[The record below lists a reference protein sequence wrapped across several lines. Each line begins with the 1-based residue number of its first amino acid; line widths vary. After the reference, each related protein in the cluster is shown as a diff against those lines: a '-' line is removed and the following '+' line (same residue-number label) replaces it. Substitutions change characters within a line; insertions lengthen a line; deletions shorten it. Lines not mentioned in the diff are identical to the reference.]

1 MVGTVSERGALRRS
15 FSFGT
20 CDFMTTPTTRLFYA
34 LVLLNLCSLLALAEE
49 PSIDQTNKI
58 IQAAKAATGGTKW
71 DAVKNWHETG
81 TLSVGGIDGTYET
94 WLDLPDIHGAQ
105 IYILGPTKGSQGWN
119 GKVSWSTDASD
130 QLRIE
135 TSRESIASAI
145 KGFYQATHAF
155 LFPER
160 YPAEIQY
167 SGVKENDGKRC
178 DVLTIKPK
186 DSDSFEIWLEQ
197 SSHLIVR
204 MVDLTGEQPQSSYFS
219 DFRDVDGLLLPFQ
232 TRVSIGDPKYDQKM
246 FSQKIDFNTQVA
258 EERFDPPKQVLDA
271 LIFPSGQKR
280 IGTSFRLI
288 NNHIYLPVSLDGK
301 ISEHFIFDTGATNTV
316 SSEFATTAGIQTE
329 GSLPGGGFGDN
340 VAAFGLAKV
349 GQTEVAGAQ
358 LMNQVFTSFDLSNLS
373 NVEGVS
379 CDGLVGYEI
388 ARRAVVRIDYANGKL
403 SIISPEAFHPPENA
417 VKVPFKFNN
426 HIPMVEGEIDGL
438 TGEFDID
445 TGNRGSLS
453 IMRPFAEKNQLK
465 EKYKATTSVV
475 AGYGVGGPARGL
487 LVRPHTLKIGTIE
500 VKAPVGLLEL
510 GERGASAATQTA
522 GNLGSGLLKRFTLTL
537 DYPNQVLYLEPNANF
552 SKPDVFDRSGLWVM
566 NAADGSCEVK
576 DVVKG
581 GPGAKAGLQA
591 GDRILAI
598 NGAKLS
604 STRIAELRDKLKQ
617 PAGTKVKLQ
626 VQGKEGERDVT
637 LILADLI

>member
-1 MVGTVSERGALRRS
+1 MTNPTIRLSCAFALLS
-15 FSFGT
+15 LWS
-20 CDFMTTPTTRLFYA
+20 
-34 LVLLNLCSLLALAEE
+34 CSLLALAEE
-49 PSIDQTNKI
+49 PDQTNTV
-58 IQAAKAATGGTKW
+58 IQAAKAAIGGTKW
-71 DAVKNWHETG
+71 DAAKIWHETG

-94 WLDLPDIHGAQ
+94 WLDLPDVHGAQ
-105 IYILGPTKGSQGWN
+105 TYILGPTKGSEGWN
-119 GKVSWSTDASD
+119 GKVAWSTDASD

-135 TSRESIASAI
+135 TSRESIAAAV
-145 KGFYQATHAF
+145 KGFYQSARAF
-155 LFPER
+155 LFPGR

-167 SGVKENDGKRC
+167 SGVKENDGKPC

-204 MVDLTGEQPQSSYFS
+204 MVDLTGEQPQTSYFS
-219 DFRDVDGLLLPFQ
+219 DFRDVDGLLVPFQ
-232 TRVSIGDPKYDQKM
+232 TRVSIGDPKYDQKLV
-246 FSQKIDFNTQVA
+246 SQRIDFNTEIA
-258 EERFDPPKQVLDA
+258 ADRFDPPKHVLDA

-280 IGTSFRLI
+280 VSTSFHLI

-301 ISEHFIFDTGATNTV
+301 IGEHFIFDTGATNTV
-316 SSEFATTAGIQTE
+316 SSQFAKTAGIQTE

-349 GQTEVAGAQ
+349 AQTEVADAQ
-358 LMNQVFTSFDLSNLS
+358 LLNQVFTSFDLSSLS
-373 NVEGVS
+373 KVEGIS

-388 ARRAVVRIDYANGKL
+388 ARRAVVKVDYASCKL
-403 SIISPEAFHPPENA
+403 TIISPDAFHPPENA

-426 HIPMVEGEIDGL
+426 HIPMVEGAIDGL
-438 TGEFDID
+438 AGEFDID
-445 TGNRGSLS
+445 TGNRSSLS

-465 EKYKATTSVV
+465 QKYNATTEVV

-500 VKAPVGLLEL
+500 VKAPVGMIEL
-510 GERGASAATQTA
+510 DERGASAATQTA

-552 SKPDVFDRSGLWVM
+552 SKPDVFDRSGLWLM
-566 NAADGSCEVK
+566 NDADGACEVE
-576 DVVKG
+576 DVVKD

-598 NGAKLS
+598 NGAKVS
-604 STRIAELRDKLKQ
+604 GTPIAELRDKLKQ
-617 PAGTKVKLQ
+617 PAGTKVRLQ
-626 VQGKEGERDVT
+626 VRGKEGERDVT

>member
-1 MVGTVSERGALRRS
+1 
-15 FSFGT
+15 
-20 CDFMTTPTTRLFYA
+20 MTTSTIRLSGA
-34 LVLLNLCSLLALAEE
+34 LVLLNLCSFSSLVRAEAPTAE
-49 PSIDQTNKI
+49 RTNRI
-58 IQAAKAATGGTKW
+58 IEAGKAATGGTKW
-71 DAVKNWHETG
+71 DGVKIWHETG
-81 TLSVGGIDGTYET
+81 TLSVGGIAGTYET

-130 QLRIE
+130 QLRVE
-135 TSRESIASAI
+135 TSRASIANAV
-145 KGFYQATHAF
+145 KGFYQATRAF
-155 LFPER
+155 FFPNR

-167 SGVKENDGKRC
+167 TGVKENDGRRC
-178 DVLTIKPK
+178 DVLTIVPK
-186 DSDSFEIWLEQ
+186 DSDPFEVWLEQ

-204 MVDLTGEQPQSSYFS
+204 MVDLTGEQPQTSYFS
-219 DFRDVDGLLLPFQ
+219 DFRDVDGLLVPFQ

-246 FSQKIDFNTQVA
+246 LAQEIDFNIQIA
-258 EERFDPPKQVLDA
+258 AKRFDPPKQVLDD
-271 LIFPSGQKR
+271 LIFPAGQRR
-280 IGTSFRLI
+280 ISTPFHLI
-288 NNHIYLPVSLDGK
+288 NNHIYLPVGLDGK
-301 ISEHFIFDTGATNTV
+301 ISDHFIFDTGAINTV
-316 SSEFATTAGIQTE
+316 SSEFAKTAGIQTE

-349 GQTEVAGAQ
+349 AQTEVAGAQ
-358 LMNQVFTSFDLSNLS
+358 LNNQVFTSFDLSSLS

-388 ARRAVVRIDYANGKL
+388 ARRAVVEIDYANGKL
-403 SIISPEAFHPPENA
+403 TIISPDAFHPPENA

-438 TGEFDID
+438 IGEFDID

-453 IMRPFAEKNQLK
+453 IMRPFAEKYQLK
-465 EKYKATTSVV
+465 EKYKAANEVI
-475 AGYGVGGPARGL
+475 AGYGLGGPARGL

-500 VKAPVGLLEL
+500 VKSPVGLIEL

-552 SKPDVFDRSGLWVM
+552 AKPDEFDRSGLWVM
-566 NAADGSCEVK
+566 IDADGTCEVK
-576 DVVKG
+576 DVVKD

-604 STRIAELRDKLKQ
+604 STQIAELRDKLKQ
-617 PAGTKVKLQ
+617 PAGTKVRLQ

-637 LILADLI
+637 LTLADLI